1 MTNTQEKRIS
11 YPATLI
17 ERVATYLATK
27 PYREVYEL
35 LDELQKS
42 GKLLDAAQVPTD
54 E

>member
-1 MTNTQEKRIS
+1 MDTQEKRIA

-42 GKLLDAAQVPTD
+42 GKLLDATKALTD